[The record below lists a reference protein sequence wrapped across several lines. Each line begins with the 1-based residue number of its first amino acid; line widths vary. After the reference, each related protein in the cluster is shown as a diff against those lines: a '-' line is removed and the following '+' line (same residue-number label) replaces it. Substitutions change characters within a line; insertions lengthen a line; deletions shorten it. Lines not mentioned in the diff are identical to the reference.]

1 MTAFTYHPVIQ
12 FYKHVSWSLENV
24 STFIDILGAKN
35 APKWWPE
42 IVSGCFTSSHGH
54 LESGQV
60 GHRHQGIA
68 MGCDGVWYLVYIC
81 LGHVVDLWL
90 NYTEL
95 YSLMMMTTRTTMM
108 MMMMMMLMLDEYQ
121 GTRVWF
127 SHIFPA
133 SIASMKCWNSKSW
146 NSSRAQHSLVTR
158 DPTFWGIQPFLRY
171 WVPWIIIII
180 IIIII
185 IYIYIF
191 GDTKCEYT
199 QFGDNNT
206 LLGGYIPCM
215 ILCFQIQGNPPST
228 CFKVRCRCSHR
239 ILDC

>member
-1 MTAFTYHPVIQ
+1 MA
-12 FYKHVSWSLENV
+12 
-24 STFIDILGAKN
+24 ILGAKH

-81 LGHVVDLWL
+81 LGDFVDLWL

-95 YSLMMMTTRTTMM
+95 YSLMMMTTTTTTTMM
-108 MMMMMMLMLDEYQ
+108 MMMMDEYQ

-133 SIASMKCWNSKSW
+133 SIASTKCWNSKSW

-158 DPTFWGIQPFLRY
+158 DPTFWGIQPFLRC
-171 WVPWIIIII
+171 WVPWIIISMGIQNVVNI
-180 IIIII
+180 RSLGIVTH
-185 IYIYIF
+185 F
-191 GDTKCEYT
+191 
-199 QFGDNNT
+199 
-206 LLGGYIPCM
+206 LGGRF
-215 ILCFQIQGNPPST
+215 LAQ
-228 CFKVRCRCSHR
+228 
-239 ILDC
+239 